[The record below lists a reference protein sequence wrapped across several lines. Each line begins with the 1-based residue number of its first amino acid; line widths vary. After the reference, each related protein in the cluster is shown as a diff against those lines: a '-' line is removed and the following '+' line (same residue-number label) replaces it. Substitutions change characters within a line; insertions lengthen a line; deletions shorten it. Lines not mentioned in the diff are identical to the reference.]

1 MTGLPLAGLRV
12 IEAATLAAGPM
23 VGTQLG
29 ELGAEVIKVEPP
41 GTGDPMRT
49 WGARKH
55 DVGLMWKSV
64 SRNKRCITLDLRVPE
79 GQELFHRLLGIADVL
94 VVGNRP
100 SALERWGVDWES
112 VHSAHPR
119 VVMCHVTG
127 YGSGGPAADRPGY
140 GTLAEAM
147 SGFAHLTGQPDGPPT
162 LPPFMLADGV
172 ASMAAAVAVLA
183 ALYHRDIRGSGAAD
197 GSDGEGKGEGEG
209 EGQLV
214 DVNLIE
220 PLARLMEWNTLSV
233 DQLDVVPGRVGNRL
247 DASAP
252 RNAYATADDRWLAVS
267 SASPSVAVRLFRSI
281 GRDDLAEDPELRDPV
296 RRHARAEEIDRVVA
310 EWICQR
316 TLAEA
321 MEVFLGADVA
331 AAPVYDGRQ
340 LLEDEHLAARGTFVE
355 VDDPHLGAI
364 RVQGPV
370 ARLSATPA
378 RVGRLG
384 PELGADN
391 DEVYGDLLGLRRSE
405 RAALADRGVI

>member
-12 IEAATLAAGPM
+12 VEAATLAAGPM

-29 ELGAEVIKVEPP
+29 ELGAEVIKVEAP

-64 SRNKRCITLDLRVPE
+64 SRNKRCITLDLRVAE
-79 GQELFHRLLGIADVL
+79 GQELFHRLLDLADVL

-119 VVMCHVTG
+119 IVMCHVTG

-183 ALYHRDIRGSGAAD
+183 ALYHRDIGSAG
-197 GSDGEGKGEGEG
+197 GCDGEARAEGR
-209 EGQLV
+209 GQLV

>member
-79 GQELFHRLLGIADVL
+79 GQELFHRLLDLADVL

-112 VHSAHPR
+112 VHAAHPR

-183 ALYHRDIRGSGAAD
+183 ALYHRDIGGGGDA
-197 GSDGEGKGEGEG
+197 DGEGDAER

-233 DQLDVVPGRVGNRL
+233 DQLDVVPSRVGNRL

-281 GRDDLAEDPELRDPV
+281 GRDDLAEDPDLRDPV
-296 RRHARAEEIDRVVA
+296 RRQARAEEIDQVVA
-310 EWICQR
+310 DWIRRR
-316 TLAEA
+316 TLDEA
-321 MEVFLGADVA
+321 MEVFMDAHVA

-340 LLEDEHLAARGTFVE
+340 LLEDEHLGARGTFVE
-355 VDDPHLGAI
+355 VDDPHLGAV

-370 ARLSATPA
+370 ARLSATPG

-391 DEVYGDLLGLRRSE
+391 DEVYGDLLGLRRGE
-405 RAALADRGVI
+405 RAALAARGVI

>member
-1 MTGLPLAGLRV
+1 M
-12 IEAATLAAGPM
+12 
-23 VGTQLG
+23 
-29 ELGAEVIKVEPP
+29 
-41 GTGDPMRT
+41 
-49 WGARKH
+49 
-55 DVGLMWKSV
+55 
-64 SRNKRCITLDLRVPE
+64 
-79 GQELFHRLLGIADVL
+79 L

-100 SALERWGVDWES
+100 SALRRWGIDWES
-112 VHSAHPR
+112 VHAAHPS

-172 ASMAAAVAVLA
+172 ASMAAALAVMT
-183 ALYHRDIRGSGAAD
+183 ALYHRDVGAAGGD
-197 GSDGEGKGEGEG
+197 ATGG

-252 RNAYATADDRWLAVS
+252 RNAYLTADDRWLAIS
-267 SASPSVAVRLFRSI
+267 SASPSVAARLFRSI
-281 GRDDLAEDPELRDPV
+281 GRDDLADDPEIVDPL
-296 RRHARAEEIDRVVA
+296 RRHARAGEIDRVVA
-310 EWICQR
+310 DWVRTR
-316 TLAEA
+316 TLDAA
-321 MEVFLGADVA
+321 MAVFLAADVA

-340 LLEDEHLAARGTFVE
+340 LLDDAHLRARGTFVQ
-355 VDDPHLGAI
+355 VDDPHLGQV
-364 RVQGPV
+364 RVQAPV

-378 RVGRLG
+378 VVGRLG

-391 DEVYGDLLGLRRSE
+391 DDVFGDLLGLRSSE
-405 RAALADRGVI
+405 RAALAARGVI

>member
-1 MTGLPLAGLRV
+1 MPSLPLSGLRV

-172 ASMAAAVAVLA
+172 ASMAAAFAVVS
-183 ALYHRDIRGSGAAD
+183 ALYHRDVHDGGA
-197 GSDGEGKGEGEG
+197 
-209 EGQLV
+209 QLV

-220 PLARLMEWNTLSV
+220 PLARLMEWNTLAG
-233 DQLDVVPGRVGNRL
+233 DQLDEVPRRVGNRL

-252 RNAYATADDRWLAVS
+252 RNAYLTADDRWLAIS

-281 GRDDLAEDPELRDPV
+281 GRDDLAEDPDLLDPV
-296 RRHARAEEIDRVVA
+296 RRQQRGAEIDLVVA
-310 EWICQR
+310 DWIRER
-316 TLAEA
+316 TLDETL
-321 MEVFLGADVA
+321 EVLLAADVA

-340 LLEDEHLAARGTFVE
+340 LLDDEHLRSRGTFVE
-355 VDDPHLGAI
+355 VEDPDLGRV
-364 RVQGPV
+364 RVQAPV
-370 ARLSATPA
+370 ARLSATPGV
-378 RVGRLG
+378 VGRLG
-384 PELGADN
+384 PPLGADN
-391 DEVYGDLLGLRRSE
+391 DDVYAELLGLDPDE
-405 RAALADRGVI
+405 RVALAARGVI